1 MTLPGLS
8 IREAV
13 ASDAAT
19 IARNNALLAIESEG
33 TRLAPEIAGP
43 GAEAMFADRS
53 RGRYWLAE
61 AGGTIVGQLMLT
73 YEWSDWRNG
82 MVWWIQSVY
91 VQGDYRRR
99 GVFSALY
106 RHVESL
112 ARKDPEVCGLRLYV
126 ERDNAHAQQTYE
138 SLGMHTTGYLVM
150 QSMFDE
156 DE

>member
-1 MTLPGLS
+1 MDLE

-13 ASDAAT
+13 ASDAAQ
-19 IARNNALLAIESEG
+19 IAQYNALLAMESEG
-33 TRLAPEIAGP
+33 TRLAPEVAEL

-61 AGGTIVGQLMLT
+61 VDGEVVGQLMLT

-91 VQGDYRRR
+91 VHGDFRRR
-99 GVFSALY
+99 GVFSTLY

-112 ARKDPEVCGLRLYV
+112 ARQEPEVCGLRLYV
-126 ERDNAHAQQTYE
+126 ERDNAHAQSTYE
-138 SLGMHTTGYLVM
+138 ALGMHTTNYLVM
-150 QSMFDE
+150 QSMFTE

>member
-1 MTLPGLS
+1 MDLE

-13 ASDAAT
+13 ASDAAQ
-19 IARNNALLAIESEG
+19 IAQYNALLAMESEG
-33 TRLAPEIAGP
+33 TRLAPDVAER

-61 AGGTIVGQLMLT
+61 VDGEVVGQLMLT

-91 VQGDYRRR
+91 VHGDFRRR

-112 ARKDPEVCGLRLYV
+112 ARQEPEVCGLRLYV
-126 ERDNAHAQQTYE
+126 ERDNARAQSTYE
-138 SLGMHTTGYLVM
+138 ALGMHTTNYLVM
-150 QSMFDE
+150 QSMFTE
-156 DE
+156 DDQC